1 MSARKGATK
10 LCFDALAI
18 ARSAMIR
25 PGFPLIFLARLSW
38 AWVIGPLVLG
48 LAGCAAPRYTVD
60 DGRAVDPVLLQ
71 RLQSHGLGERQLR
84 PAIARSADLKDIDC
98 DRQWE
103 LPFSVASSQGWS
115 ESERVA
121 WVRALGVDERPT
133 VIAVTH
139 EAPLKLGDRLVEVDG
154 DIPSD
159 ARDLLT
165 RMGRLRDRG
174 RPFQVG
180 LADGRRVLIAP
191 FEVCRGYT
199 RLAPPN
205 TPELQEYH
213 WLLTTHPLELVEA
226 DLTSD
231 EALWVVL
238 WTQGVSEQGGARMK
252 TYHYGTS
259 LLSGLYTVA
268 TLTTGLKGAAMAAE
282 AALKT
287 AQQAAAAAATEVLKQ
302 QLIDQAKRFA
312 ADQMRD
318 QVTKTVRTLTQ
329 AQVAASMQQAAANK
343 GMLWGISRVAATVFD
358 QADLWAYERMT
369 RLGADPLAGFGLHQK
384 LLERGLLMNALV
396 LDPERMENLQ
406 ARVKADGREDAMVAK
421 LRGLRPDTLVW
432 DDGDMPLASVAS
444 SFSYE
449 DDEALRRAG
458 PQGLGWVEALIG
470 APEPLP
476 AGR

>member
-1 MSARKGATK
+1 MLR
-10 LCFDALAI
+10 CPPDF
-18 ARSAMIR
+18 ARSAMAR
-25 PGFPLIFLARLSW
+25 PGNPLTSFARLFW
-38 AWVIGPLVLG
+38 ALILGSLSLG

-84 PAIARSADLKDIDC
+84 PAIARSADLKDPDC

-133 VIAVTH
+133 VMALAH
-139 EAPLKLGDRLVEVDG
+139 GAPLKLGDRLVDVEGDG
-154 DIPSD
+154 SGD
-159 ARDLLT
+159 ARELLT

-180 LADGRRVLIAP
+180 LADGRRVLVTP

-213 WLLTTHPLELVEA
+213 WLLTTHPLELIEA
-226 DLTSD
+226 DLTPD

-252 TYHYGTS
+252 TYHYGTT

-268 TLTTGLKGAAMAAE
+268 TLATGLKGAAVAAE
-282 AALKT
+282 AAMKT

-302 QLIDQAKRFA
+302 QLLDQAKRFA
-312 ADQMRD
+312 ADQMRG
-318 QVTKTVRTLTQ
+318 QVAKTARTLTQ

-358 QADLWAYERMT
+358 KADLWAYERMNQ
-369 RLGADPLAGFGLHQK
+369 LGADPLAGFGLHQK
-384 LLERGLLMNALV
+384 LIERGLLMNALV
-396 LDPERMENLQ
+396 LDPERMESLQ
-406 ARVKADGREDAMVAK
+406 ARVKADGREEAMVTK

-432 DDGDMPLASVAS
+432 DDGDMPLASAS
-444 SFSYE
+444 SGFSYE
-449 DDEALRRAG
+449 DDENLRRAG

-470 APEPLP
+470 APEPQP